1 MTSARAGGASRMPC
15 RSGAS
20 SSWTCTATLN
30 AAGIDTTAEATA
42 DEHEPAY
49 KHSDGS
55 GIGVARAVSGLPPT
69 FEVFF
74 SQYEQQVF
82 GYLVRMT
89 GDEQTARDLSQEAFL
104 RAWQHFDK
112 LQTYDHP
119 SAWLFRVATNLAL
132 SHLRRRVS
140 PVGSAKLL
148 GDDDGPARS
157 DPAMRFVERDLIEQI
172 LLELPP
178 KQRAALVLREVYGLS
193 CSEVGQ
199 ALSMS
204 RDAVKMSLWRAREQF
219 RIRYVRSG
227 GRM

>member
-1 MTSARAGGASRMPC
+1 MATAQVGGMPGPAREDDAT
-15 RSGAS
+15 
-20 SSWTCTATLN
+20 SWTCGATS
-30 AAGIDTTAEATA
+30 DEALRAT
-42 DEHEPAY
+42 P
-49 KHSDGS
+49 
-55 GIGVARAVSGLPPT
+55 VATEACDVPPT
-69 FEVFF
+69 GGELTYTFEAFF
-74 SQYEQQVF
+74 SRYEQQVF

-104 RAWQHFDK
+104 RAWQHFDQ

-132 SHLRRRVS
+132 SHLRRRGS

-157 DPAMRFVERDLIEQI
+157 DPAWRFIERDLIEQT

-193 CSEVGQ
+193 CQEVAQ

-219 RIRYVRSG
+219 RVRYVRGG

>member
-1 MTSARAGGASRMPC
+1 MATAQVGGMPGPAREGDAT
-15 RSGAS
+15 
-20 SSWTCTATLN
+20 SWTCGAAPDVAPEAVLN
-30 AAGIDTTAEATA
+30 APPRETPSPTAACDSQCGAHAA
-42 DEHEPAY
+42 D
-49 KHSDGS
+49 G
-55 GIGVARAVSGLPPT
+55 RLPYT
-69 FEVFF
+69 FEAFF
-74 SQYEQQVF
+74 GQYEQQVF

-112 LQTYDHP
+112 LLTYDHP

-132 SHLRRRVS
+132 SHLRRRGS

-157 DPAMRFVERDLIEQI
+157 DPAWRFVERDLIEQI

-193 CSEVGQ
+193 CQEVAQ

-219 RIRYVRSG
+219 RVRYVRGG

>member
-1 MTSARAGGASRMPC
+1 MA
-15 RSGAS
+15 
-20 SSWTCTATLN
+20 
-30 AAGIDTTAEATA
+30 
-42 DEHEPAY
+42 
-49 KHSDGS
+49 
-55 GIGVARAVSGLPPT
+55 VARASGMPGPECEGSALEWVSDAAGDMTPRTGCDEKRAPRRAVGDGLTQT
-69 FEVFF
+69 FESFF
-74 SQYEQQVF
+74 GTYEQQIF

-132 SHLRRRVS
+132 SHLRRRGS

-157 DPAMRFVERDLIEQI
+157 DPAWRFVERDLIEQI

-193 CSEVGQ
+193 CSEVAQ
-199 ALSMS
+199 ALRMS

-219 RIRYVRSG
+219 RVRYVRGG
-227 GRM
+227 GRV